1 MEVWVGFDDDNVYVA
16 ARLWDSAP
24 ESEWAANEMRRDA
37 STIRSNDNF
46 GVFLDTYYDRRNSV
60 GLYVT
65 PLGGFADL
73 QITNEGSVNFDWNA
87 VWDIR
92 TGRFDGGWTV
102 EIGIPFKTLRYRG
115 GREQTWGIQL
125 RRFVVRKN
133 EWSHL
138 TALPLSVAGNGVGG
152 IMRISMYGTLVGIE
166 APPASRNIEVKPY
179 AISGIQTDLTVD
191 PAIDKDAYTRAGL
204 DIKYGITEN
213 LTADLTFNTDFAQVE
228 VDEQQV
234 NLTRFSLFFPEK
246 REFFLESR
254 GSSSSGG
261 VAGGQGDLAAGV
273 LLRSSTADGSG
284 SRAASLSQS
293 SRVAA

>member
-1 MEVWVGFDDDNVYVA
+1 MGVGDATVYGA
-16 ARLWDSAP
+16 AGLGASGA
-24 ESEWAANEMRRDA
+24 EGGWAANEVVRDA
-37 STIRSNDNF
+37 STMRSNDNF

-152 IMRISMYGTLVGIE
+152 IMRTSMSGTLVGIE
-166 APPASRNIEVKPY
+166 APPT
-179 AISGIQTDLTVD
+179 G
-191 PAIDKDAYTRAGL
+191 RAAR
-204 DIKYGITEN
+204 T
-213 LTADLTFNTDFAQVE
+213 
-228 VDEQQV
+228 
-234 NLTRFSLFFPEK
+234 
-246 REFFLESR
+246 R
-254 GSSSSGG
+254 GSG
-261 VAGGQGDLAAGV
+261 
-273 LLRSSTADGSG
+273 TAT
-284 SRAASLSQS
+284 
-293 SRVAA
+293 